1 MEENEYKIFDF
12 SYDDNN
18 NNKFKIKSCDYEHKY
33 LITKSNYEF
42 GIKYLNNKV
51 NRFDYGK
58 LYYFCNYNDII
69 NCKYKKDFVLVT
81 EKFLKALNCDENVYN
96 GKYIDYFE
104 LEGKHF
110 LYFCDNKILAISD
123 INNEIKCEIVNEKEK
138 EKNEIKDEEG
148 NKMDIIKSLILLYAN
163 EKEIE
168 ILLNISILDEYEFKD
183 YYLINKDFIEEYKKA
198 HEYVKVSE
206 FLKKENYNY
215 NYNEYYSNLNKI
227 INTLKSTKI
236 NTKQKL
242 YKDEKFYP
250 IINEVE
256 WSNKNEKINC
266 LDKFII
272 VPENL
277 FDLLYK
283 SITPNKYTKENY
295 KYRTLIGDQ
304 IVFIQNNNNNS
315 KKYGFSAYR
324 FMQDTS
330 KFKLFYYFLFDEDLT
345 FYQEVNNYIKGKGL
359 FNYVEERNLDIN
371 VKKKVYGILANDG
384 QTIGHYKNI
393 RKISDDEINEF
404 KHGKIL
410 SKLKKIVLEHNNFT
424 QNIENLEENDIDLSD
439 INNIS
444 ESIDNKQISYIKTG
458 IILQKDLIN
467 LEKKLFFKEI
477 NDLIKNEEQKDYKK
491 EEMAIIKKLSKLN
504 EKDLKDISSKLII
517 YKPDLLNASK
527 NKNNNYNFIN
537 NDIRN
542 LIDETNNNNDYEDC
556 YYFKSKDQDFIYFTK
571 KEILYTIIYNEK
583 DDSFKLDEYKKDIN
597 DSTDENENKDETKI
611 YDKIKNYI
619 KDLENNDKDIKDKL
633 QSKFE
638 EFTSMKEY
646 YLISSEWIQELK
658 KHFKNKHKNTKIK
671 LSDYLFK
678 NDNLRPNNLH
688 EKLEYKKEIPIDF
701 DIISKNTFE
710 SIIEKLNSLKKNSEL
725 KSDYLFNVSFACDLI
740 LIKELDIN
748 EIYIYSIEGEK
759 YKLEYIITL
768 EKDRSLKDLFKDC
781 KDFDGFLNKYDLNLS
796 KNEAQKIIIEEKK
809 SKRKKEKKKIG
820 EFICVNPK
828 EENQIEEDKEKEEE
842 KQEKLKEKQKQKQKK
857 PKKRSKNS
865 DIIPEELVPVH
876 CLGLEN
882 IGATCYMNATIQCL
896 CNVLKL
902 KNFFQNN
909 SLVNSVT
916 MGKNCPLTLEFS
928 SLINHLWKLPKDNN
942 NLSYYN
948 PTDFKNTISKMDT
961 LFQGI
966 AANDSKDLILFIYE
980 NIHRE
985 IHTISY
991 NNNQYNLYNCNNDFE
1006 LLNFRNSYYAS
1017 NNSIIADTFYFE
1029 QQNCLRCTLCNY
1041 TKISYNIANIL
1052 IFPLEK
1058 VRQYVYQ
1065 TSNGTCNSVSLEQC
1079 FMQYQIGEY
1088 LRGENQIYCNQCR
1101 NMADAIMVNNINTSP
1116 EVLTIILNRGKG
1128 LEFDVDFHFEHYI
1141 NIDNYVL
1148 DKTNNKSNFY
1158 ELICILCHYGPSGM
1172 SGHFIAFC
1180 KSPEDKIWYCYNDAS
1195 VTKCEGDPDISKYG
1209 NVEGI
1214 PYVLYY
1220 QRYGENNNNNN
1231 NVQNGSD
1238 NSFKEQMKNYT
1249 LQNQNNNNNNEDI
1262 KSNNN
1267 KDEIHLNFTY
1277 EDNMCELDIQKNK
1290 TIGALIKQLK
1300 KELNIPKNKDIMVCS
1315 QKQNNMNT
1323 LIYDWKINE
1332 CDLNDNDTLI
1342 VIDI

>member
-1 MEENEYKIFDF
+1 
-12 SYDDNN
+12 
-18 NNKFKIKSCDYEHKY
+18 
-33 LITKSNYEF
+33 
-42 GIKYLNNKV
+42 
-51 NRFDYGK
+51 
-58 LYYFCNYNDII
+58 
-69 NCKYKKDFVLVT
+69 
-81 EKFLKALNCDENVYN
+81 
-96 GKYIDYFE
+96 
-104 LEGKHF
+104 
-110 LYFCDNKILAISD
+110 
-123 INNEIKCEIVNEKEK
+123 
-138 EKNEIKDEEG
+138 
-148 NKMDIIKSLILLYAN
+148 
-163 EKEIE
+163 
-168 ILLNISILDEYEFKD
+168 
-183 YYLINKDFIEEYKKA
+183 
-198 HEYVKVSE
+198 
-206 FLKKENYNY
+206 
-215 NYNEYYSNLNKI
+215 
-227 INTLKSTKI
+227 
-236 NTKQKL
+236 
-242 YKDEKFYP
+242 
-250 IINEVE
+250 
-256 WSNKNEKINC
+256 
-266 LDKFII
+266 
-272 VPENL
+272 
-277 FDLLYK
+277 
-283 SITPNKYTKENY
+283 
-295 KYRTLIGDQ
+295 
-304 IVFIQNNNNNS
+304 
-315 KKYGFSAYR
+315 
-324 FMQDTS
+324 
-330 KFKLFYYFLFDEDLT
+330 
-345 FYQEVNNYIKGKGL
+345 
-359 FNYVEERNLDIN
+359 
-371 VKKKVYGILANDG
+371 
-384 QTIGHYKNI
+384 
-393 RKISDDEINEF
+393 
-404 KHGKIL
+404 
-410 SKLKKIVLEHNNFT
+410 
-424 QNIENLEENDIDLSD
+424 
-439 INNIS
+439 
-444 ESIDNKQISYIKTG
+444 
-458 IILQKDLIN
+458 
-467 LEKKLFFKEI
+467 
-477 NDLIKNEEQKDYKK
+477 
-491 EEMAIIKKLSKLN
+491 
-504 EKDLKDISSKLII
+504 
-517 YKPDLLNASK
+517 
-527 NKNNNYNFIN
+527 
-537 NDIRN
+537 
-542 LIDETNNNNDYEDC
+542 
-556 YYFKSKDQDFIYFTK
+556 
-571 KEILYTIIYNEK
+571 
-583 DDSFKLDEYKKDIN
+583 
-597 DSTDENENKDETKI
+597 
-611 YDKIKNYI
+611 
-619 KDLENNDKDIKDKL
+619 
-633 QSKFE
+633 
-638 EFTSMKEY
+638 
-646 YLISSEWIQELK
+646 
-658 KHFKNKHKNTKIK
+658 
-671 LSDYLFK
+671 
-678 NDNLRPNNLH
+678 
-688 EKLEYKKEIPIDF
+688 
-701 DIISKNTFE
+701 
-710 SIIEKLNSLKKNSEL
+710 
-725 KSDYLFNVSFACDLI
+725 
-740 LIKELDIN
+740 
-748 EIYIYSIEGEK
+748 
-759 YKLEYIITL
+759 
-768 EKDRSLKDLFKDC
+768 
-781 KDFDGFLNKYDLNLS
+781 
-796 KNEAQKIIIEEKK
+796 
-809 SKRKKEKKKIG
+809 
-820 EFICVNPK
+820 
-828 EENQIEEDKEKEEE
+828 
-842 KQEKLKEKQKQKQKK
+842 
-857 PKKRSKNS
+857 
-865 DIIPEELVPVH
+865 
-876 CLGLEN
+876 
-882 IGATCYMNATIQCL
+882 MNATIQCL

-1006 LLNFRNSYYAS
+1006 LSNFRNSYYAS

-1249 LQNQNNNNNNEDI
+1249 LQNQNNNNNEDI

-1277 EDNMCELDIQKNK
+1277 EDNKCELDIQKNK

-1315 QKQNNMNT
+1315 LKQNNMKT
-1323 LIYDWKINE
+1323 LIYDWKINK

-1342 VIDI
+1342 VIDIDM